1 MQLRKDEHT
10 NTRKPKNAFA
20 ILPLVVFTVISTIP
34 HNALAF
40 ETQLATSPSQVL
52 YAPIRL
58 ADKPTSPETRIA
70 AVPVSHNPIT
80 VIAEVPKPKPVVVAQ
95 SAPVQRIFPT
105 LEQPVVL
112 EGEASYYSR
121 AGCLG
126 CDSMMIMANG
136 QPLDDNALT
145 MAIGADKK
153 HLVGYRAKVTSLATG
168 QSVVVKITDTGGFYQ
183 AKYGYRVADLSVA
196 TKQAIG
202 MRGGVGQVRV
212 EVY

>member
-1 MQLRKDEHT
+1 MQLRTSEYT

-20 ILPLVVFTVISTIP
+20 ILPLIVFTVVSTVP

-40 ETQLATSPSQVL
+40 ETQLTTSPSQVL

-58 ADKPTSPETRIA
+58 ANQDSTPEPRIA
-70 AVPVSHNPIT
+70 AVSNSHNPIT
-80 VIAEVPKPKPVVVAQ
+80 VIGKIPTPKQKPVVTAQ
-95 SAPVQRIFPT
+95 VERVFPA
-105 LEQPVVL
+105 LDQPVVL

-126 CDSMMIMANG
+126 CDPLMIMANG

-168 QSVVVKITDTGGFYQ
+168 KSVVVKITDTGGFYQ
-183 AKYGYRVADLSVA
+183 AKYGHRVADLTVA

-202 MRGGVGQVRV
+202 MAGGVGQVRV